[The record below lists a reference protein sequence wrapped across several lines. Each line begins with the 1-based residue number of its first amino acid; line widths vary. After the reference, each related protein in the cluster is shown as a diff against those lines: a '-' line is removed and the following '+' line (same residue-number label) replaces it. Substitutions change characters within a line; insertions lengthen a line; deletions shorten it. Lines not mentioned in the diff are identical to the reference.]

1 MTPAD
6 DRPTGGYAVLTSPGP
21 AAIAVVRIRGPHA
34 GAFLTRYIRT
44 RRPLTAAAAGD
55 VRRAELLDADGSVLD
70 DIVISVHGTPP
81 AWDVR
86 VHLHGN
92 PQLVRRCT
100 ELAEMCDLRAAE
112 APDMGLWAVQDA
124 LEAEAYALLPQM
136 ATLRGAQWLLGQTA
150 RLRDLV
156 TSLPKLASLA
166 DACAVCRQVA
176 ARTDIVSWFA
186 QPLRV
191 ALVGPVNVGKST
203 LANALADRAVSIV
216 SPAPG
221 TTRDW
226 VEIQGEARGFPVTWL
241 DTAGLRDSTDALE
254 AASVARSRA
263 LLEGADAVIV
273 VLDGSPAGEAA
284 RTEFLA
290 AYAGLTPA
298 CVALNKCDL
307 GDWTTTVSTALP
319 TRWRDRAL
327 GISATCRAGLDD
339 LGRML
344 LASAGRRAD
353 DLDVPAAY
361 TPRQAH
367 ILLAAAAAPDANT
380 LYGKLLQLS
389 APAAGS

>member
-21 AAIAVVRIRGPHA
+21 AAIAVVRICGPRA
-34 GAFLTRYIRT
+34 EAFLTRYIRT

-55 VRRAELLDADGSVLD
+55 VRRAELLDVDGSVLD
-70 DIVISVHGTPP
+70 DIVISVHATPP

-86 VHLHGN
+86 LHLHGN

-112 APDMGLWAVQDA
+112 ALDTSLWAVQDA
-124 LEAEAYALLPQM
+124 LEVEAYALLPQM
-136 ATLRGAQWLLGQTA
+136 PTLRGAQWLLGQPA

-156 TSLPKLASLA
+156 TSLPKRAALA
-166 DACAVCRQVA
+166 DACAVCRHVA
-176 ARTDIVSWFA
+176 ARTNVVSWFA

-191 ALVGPVNVGKST
+191 ALVGPVNAGKST
-203 LANALADRAVSIV
+203 LANALADRAASIV

-226 VEIQGEARGFPVTWL
+226 VGIQGEARGFPVTWL

-263 LLEGADAVIV
+263 LLEGADAVVV

-290 AYAGLTPA
+290 AYASLAPA

-307 GDWTTTVSTALP
+307 GDWTTAVGAALP
-319 TRWRDRAL
+319 PCWRDRAL

-339 LGRML
+339 LCRML
-344 LASAGRRAD
+344 LASAGRHAD
-353 DLDVPAAY
+353 DLDMPAAY
-361 TPRQAH
+361 TPRQVQ
-367 ILLAAAAAPDANT
+367 ILRAAVAAPDLNA
-380 LYGKLLQLS
+380 LYDKLLQLS
-389 APAAGS
+389 APAAGA